1 MKRSAIDA
9 EVQQRLAELLETDDE
24 LEQARTEQDASEEGE
39 V

>member
-24 LEQARTEQDASEEGE
+24 LEQDASGEGE